1 MTIERAGMPP
11 NNHISPAFE
20 SPITSKM
27 VASMRPLGPQ
37 KGAAVSAGRVRAAE
51 DGAKK
56 TFKDLLEKLGES
68 GKYAELLS
76 LTGN

>member
-11 NNHISPAFE
+11 NNHLPPAFE

-27 VASMRPLGPQ
+27 IASTRLLGPQ
-37 KGAAVSAGRVRAAE
+37 KGAAVSAGPVRRAE

-56 TFKDLLEKLGES
+56 TFMDFLEQRGES
-68 GKYAELLS
+68 GEYAKLVS

>member
-11 NNHISPAFE
+11 NNHISPAVE
-20 SPITSKM
+20 SPTTSKM
-27 VASMRPLGPQ
+27 TGSTRLLGPQ
-37 KGAAVSAGRVRAAE
+37 KGAAVSAGPVRRAE

-56 TFKDLLEKLGES
+56 TFMDFLEQHG
-68 GKYAELLS
+68 GDYAQLVS